1 MCSLSRA
8 LAISCAVLVTMSMAS
23 PLAAQT
29 KPAAPPA
36 AAAPAATRTIDLTS
50 PDGIALKASYFPS
63 GRPGPGILLLHACN
77 RDRSS
82 WNGLATAAA
91 ARGFHVLALDYRGY
105 GQSGGTKSDD
115 PQQQQW
121 IADRE
126 WPGDIDAAYAWLTSQ
141 PGVDKT
147 RMGAAGASCGVNQA
161 VQLARR
167 HPEVRTVV
175 LLSGGL
181 TANGREFIRDSA
193 WLPIFGAASQGD
205 GGAVETMRFA
215 MGWSRNPTNTFV
227 EYQAAGHGT
236 DMFAVEKE
244 LQPQVLAWLET
255 HLRNAP
261 TTRPAKTS
269 PASTA
274 AGGPTIVEQFWT
286 TLNQPGGVDRA
297 RQLYDEA
304 KSRDKSVVLFPEP
317 ETNLLG
323 YALLQ
328 DGKVKDAVV
337 VFQLNVE
344 GYPRSANAY
353 DSLSDGY
360 LAMGN
365 KEEALKYARKTI
377 EMLDHDPNATPEFK
391 QRLREGAEQKIKEL
405 SAVK

>member
-1 MCSLSRA
+1 MCSHSRA
-8 LAISCAVLVTMSMAS
+8 LAISCAVLVTMSMAA

-29 KPAAPPA
+29 TPAAPP
-36 AAAPAATRTIDLTS
+36 PAVTRTVDLTS
-50 PDGIALKASYFPS
+50 ADGIALKASYFPAA
-63 GRPGPGILLLHACN
+63 RPGPGLLLLHACN

-91 ARGFHVLALDYRGY
+91 ARGFHVLALDFRGY

-115 PQQQQW
+115 PRQQQW
-121 IADRE
+121 IAERE
-126 WPGDIDAAYAWLTSQ
+126 WPADIDAAYGWLTSQ
-141 PGVDKT
+141 AGVDKT
-147 RMGAAGASCGVNQA
+147 RIGAAGASCGVDQA

-167 HPEVRTVV
+167 HAEVRTVV

-205 GGAVETMRFA
+205 GGAVESLRWA

-244 LQPQVLAWLET
+244 LQPRVLTWFET
-255 HLRNAP
+255 HLRDAP
-261 TTRPAKTS
+261 ATR
-269 PASTA
+269 TA
-274 AGGPTIVEQFWT
+274 ATTAGTPTIVEQFWT
-286 TLNQPGGVDRA
+286 TLNQPGGVERA

-304 KSRDKSVVLFPEP
+304 KGRDTSVVLFPEA

-328 DGKVKDAVV
+328 DGKAKDALT
-337 VFQLNVE
+337 VFQMNVE
-344 GYPRSANAY
+344 AYPRSANAC
-353 DSLSDGY
+353 DSLSDGF
-360 LAMGN
+360 LALEN

-377 EMLDHDPNATPEFK
+377 ALLDTDPNVTPELK
-391 QRLREGAEQKIKEL
+391 QLLREGAEKKIKDL
-405 SAVK
+405 TAGK

>member
-1 MCSLSRA
+1 
-8 LAISCAVLVTMSMAS
+8 MSMAA

-29 KPAAPPA
+29 RPAAPPSA
-36 AAAPAATRTIDLTS
+36 AIPPAGARTIDLTS
-50 PDGIALKASYFPS
+50 PDGIALKASYFS
-63 GRPGPGILLLHACN
+63 AGRPGPGLLLLHACN

-82 WNGLATAAA
+82 WNDLATAAA
-91 ARGFHVLALDYRGY
+91 ARGFHVLAVDYSGY

-126 WPGDIDAAYAWLTSQ
+126 WPADIDAADAWLMPQ

-147 RMGAAGASCGVNQA
+147 RVGAVGASCGVDQA

-181 TANGREFIRDSA
+181 TASGRAFIRDSA

-205 GGAVETMRFA
+205 GGAVETMRWA
-215 MGWSRNPTNTFV
+215 MGWSRNPANTFV
-227 EYQAAGHGT
+227 EYRAAGHGT
-236 DMFAVEKE
+236 DMFAVEKA

-255 HLRNAP
+255 HLRDAP
-261 TTRPAKTS
+261 ATRPAT
-269 PASTA
+269 TA
-274 AGGPTIVEQFWT
+274 GAPTIIEQFWT
-286 TLNQPGGVDRA
+286 TLNQPGGVERA

-304 KSRDKSVVLFPEP
+304 KGRDKSVVLFPEA

-328 DGKVKDAVV
+328 DGKVNEALT
-337 VFQLNVE
+337 VFQMNVE
-344 GYPRSANAY
+344 AYPRSANAC

-360 LAMGN
+360 LAVDN
-365 KEEALKYARKTI
+365 KAEGLKYARKTL
-377 EMLDHDPNATPEFK
+377 ELLDTDPNVTPQLK
-391 QRLREGAEQKIKEL
+391 QQLREGAEKKIKDL
-405 SAVK
+405 SAGK

>member
-1 MCSLSRA
+1 M
-8 LAISCAVLVTMSMAS
+8 
-23 PLAAQT
+23 
-29 KPAAPPA
+29 
-36 AAAPAATRTIDLTS
+36 
-50 PDGIALKASYFPS
+50 
-63 GRPGPGILLLHACN
+63 
-77 RDRSS
+77 
-82 WNGLATAAA
+82 
-91 ARGFHVLALDYRGY
+91 LALDYRGY

-181 TANGREFIRDSA
+181 TANGREFMRDSA

-205 GGAVETMRFA
+205 GGAVEAMRFA

-255 HLRNAP
+255 HVRDAP
-261 TTRPAKTS
+261 ATRPA
-269 PASTA
+269 PAT

-286 TLNQPGGVDRA
+286 TLNQPGGVERA

-304 KSRDKSVVLFPEP
+304 KSRDKSVVLFPEA

-344 GYPRSANAY
+344 GYPRSANTY

-365 KEEALKYARKTI
+365 KEEALKYAQKTI
-377 EMLDHDPNATPEFK
+377 DMLDTDPNATPEFK
-391 QRLREGAEQKIKEL
+391 QRLREGAEKKIKEL
-405 SAVK
+405 QGAGK

>member
-1 MCSLSRA
+1 MCSQSRA

-23 PLAAQT
+23 PLSAQ
-29 KPAAPPA
+29 PPA
-36 AAAPAATRTIDLTS
+36 AAAPAPAAARTIDLQS
-50 PDGIALKASYFPS
+50 PDGIALKASYFSP

-82 WNGLATAAA
+82 WDGLASAAA

-167 HPEVRTVV
+167 HAEVRTVA

-181 TANGREFIRDSA
+181 TASGREFIRDSA

-205 GGAVETMRFA
+205 GGAVETTRWA
-215 MGWSRNPTNTFV
+215 MGWSRNPANTFV
-227 EYQAAGHGT
+227 EYQAGGHGT

-244 LQPQVLAWLET
+244 LQPRVLAWLET
-255 HLRNAP
+255 HVRDAP
-261 TTRPAKTS
+261 ATRPAGT
-269 PASTA
+269 T

-286 TLNQPGGVDRA
+286 TLNQPGGVERA
-297 RQLYDEA
+297 RQMYDEA
-304 KSRDKSVVLFPEP
+304 KSRDKTVVLFPEA

-323 YALLQ
+323 YALLR
-328 DGKVKDAVV
+328 DGKAKDAVV

-344 GYPRSANAY
+344 GYPSSANAC

-365 KEEALKYARKTI
+365 KEEALKYAQKTI
-377 EMLDHDPNATPEFK
+377 DMLDQDPSATPQLK
-391 QRLREGAEQKIKEL
+391 QLLREGAEKKIKEL
-405 SAVK
+405 QAVGK

>member
-1 MCSLSRA
+1 MGCLSRA
-8 LAISCAVLVTMSMAS
+8 LALAIACAVLLAMSMAS
-23 PLAAQT
+23 PLTAQPPSAA
-29 KPAAPPA
+29 
-36 AAAPAATRTIDLTS
+36 RTIDLKS
-50 PDGIALKASYFPS
+50 PDGIALKASYFSP
-63 GRPGPGILLLHACN
+63 GRPGPGVLLLHACN

-82 WNGLATAAA
+82 WNGLAATAA
-91 ARGFHVLALDYRGY
+91 ARGFHVIALDYRGY

-115 PQQQQW
+115 PQQQRW

-147 RMGAAGASCGVNQA
+147 RMGAAGASCGVDQA

-181 TANGREFIRDSA
+181 TATGREFIRDSA

-205 GGAVETMRFA
+205 GGAVETMRWA
-215 MGWSRNPTNTFV
+215 MGWSRYPANTFV

-244 LQPQVLAWLET
+244 LQPHVLAWLET
-255 HLRNAP
+255 HVRDAP
-261 TTRPAKTS
+261 ATRPAPT
-269 PASTA
+269 
-274 AGGPTIVEQFWT
+274 AGGPTIVEEFWT
-286 TLNQPGGVDRA
+286 TLNQPGGVERA

-304 KSRDKSVVLFPEP
+304 KRRDKSVVLFPEA

-328 DGKVKDAVV
+328 DGKAKDAVV

-344 GYPRSANAY
+344 GYPLSANAY

-377 EMLDHDPNATPEFK
+377 DMLDGDPNATPEFK
-391 QRLREGAEQKIKEL
+391 QRLREGAGKEDQR
-405 SAVK
+405 AAGRRQVR

>member
-1 MCSLSRA
+1 MQPEPCACDFVCRPRDDVHGFAARRA
-8 LAISCAVLVTMSMAS
+8 VADCGGART
-23 PLAAQT
+23 
-29 KPAAPPA
+29 A
-36 AAAPAATRTIDLTS
+36 AARTIDLKS
-50 PDGIALKASYFPS
+50 PDGIALKASYFPA
-63 GRPGPGILLLHACN
+63 GRPGPGLLLLHACN

-91 ARGFHVLALDYRGY
+91 ARGFHVIALDYRGY

-147 RMGAAGASCGVNQA
+147 RMGAAGASCGVDQA

-181 TANGREFIRDSA
+181 TAKGREFIRDSA

-205 GGAVETMRFA
+205 GGAVETMRWA

-255 HLRNAP
+255 HVRDAP
-261 TTRPAKTS
+261 ATRP
-269 PASTA
+269 TA
-274 AGGPTIVEQFWT
+274 ATAGGPTIVEEFWT
-286 TLNQPGGVDRA
+286 TLNQPGGVERA

-304 KSRDKSVVLFPEP
+304 KSRDKSVVLFPEA

-323 YALLQ
+323 YALLR

-365 KEEALKYARKTI
+365 KEEALKYAQKTL
-377 EMLDHDPNATPEFK
+377 EVLDKDPNATPEFK
-391 QRLREGAEQKIKEL
+391 QLLREGAEKKIKEL
-405 SAVK
+405 QAARK

>member
-1 MCSLSRA
+1 MSSPSGA
-8 LAISCAVLVTMSMAS
+8 PAIPFAVLATMFMAM
-23 PLAAQT
+23 PLPARSQ
-29 KPAAPPA
+29 PGAAPTVSA
-36 AAAPAATRTIDLTS
+36 ARTIDLKS
-50 PDGIALKASYFPS
+50 PDGVALKASYFSP
-63 GRPGPGILLLHACN
+63 GRPGPGLLLLHACN

-91 ARGFHVLALDYRGY
+91 VRGFHVLALDFRGY
-105 GQSGGTKSDD
+105 GQSDGKRVDD

-141 PGVDKT
+141 QGVDKA
-147 RMGAAGASCGVNQA
+147 RIGAAGASCGVNPA

-175 LLSGGL
+175 LLSGGIA
-181 TANGREFIRDSA
+181 ANGRELIRDSP

-205 GGAVETMRFA
+205 GGVVETMRWA

-236 DMFAVEKE
+236 DMFAAEKE

-255 HLRNAP
+255 NVRDAP
-261 TTRPAKTS
+261 TTRPTVTKAT
-269 PASTA
+269 
-274 AGGPTIVEQFWT
+274 GPTIVEEFWS
-286 TLNQPGGVDRA
+286 TLNQPGGVERA
-297 RQLYDEA
+297 RHLYDEA
-304 KSRDKSVVLFPEP
+304 KSRDKGVVLFPET

-323 YALLQ
+323 YQLLQ
-328 DGKVKDAVV
+328 AGNLKDALG

-344 GYPRSANAY
+344 GYPRSANAC

-365 KEEALKYARKTI
+365 KEEALKYAQKAI
-377 EMLDHDPNATPEFK
+377 EMLDQDPNATPEFK
-391 QRLREGAEQKIKEL
+391 QLVRRSADGKIKEL
-405 SAVK
+405 QAVRK